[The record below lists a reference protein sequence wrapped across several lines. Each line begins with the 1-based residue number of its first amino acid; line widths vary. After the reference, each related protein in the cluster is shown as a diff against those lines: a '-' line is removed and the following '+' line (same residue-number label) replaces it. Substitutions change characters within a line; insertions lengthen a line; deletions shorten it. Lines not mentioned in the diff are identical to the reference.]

1 MDDLPKLKVLTVD
14 DNRTNLQILQVF
26 LKKLG
31 HEAIAAEDGAQALA
45 KYEEHHP
52 DLVLMDI
59 MMPVMDGLEATRRIR
74 ALPSDRWV
82 PIIFLSALDRDENLV
97 GGLEAGVMITYR
109 SRSISLS
116 LRQNALDAA
125 NADDAAAGG

>member
-59 MMPVMDGLEATRRIR
+59 MMPVMDGLEATRRFGRYRPIAGFPSSFCR
-74 ALPSDRWV
+74 RWTGTRISSVALR
-82 PIIFLSALDRDENLV
+82 R
-97 GGLEAGVMITYR
+97 G
-109 SRSISLS
+109 
-116 LRQNALDAA
+116 
-125 NADDAAAGG
+125 